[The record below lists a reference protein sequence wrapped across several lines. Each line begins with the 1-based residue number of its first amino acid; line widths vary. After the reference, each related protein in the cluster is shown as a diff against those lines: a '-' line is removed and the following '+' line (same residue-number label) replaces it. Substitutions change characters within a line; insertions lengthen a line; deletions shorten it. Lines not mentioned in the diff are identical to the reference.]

1 MLPRPLIFRY
11 ANKCFFDHPSQTA
24 NHFFC
29 PAQFPFVY
37 LDWST
42 PISLLAFIITN
53 QATSCLTHHHRL
65 THSPFLIVKFHIS
78 NYGLGP
84 RAPNFVACN
93 CHFQYK
99 SFYFVCLLYILLWCM
114 LLLRLLLFLLYLWLL
129 LFLLLV
135 YFEFRSVGVS
145 VCCCIFRFVRFFSF
159 LYV

>member
-1 MLPRPLIFRY
+1 MLTNI
-11 ANKCFFDHPSQTA
+11 FFDHPSQTA
-24 NHFFC
+24 NHFFFL
-29 PAQFPFVY
+29 P
-37 LDWST
+37 S
-42 PISLLAFIITN
+42 PISICLPWLIYTN
-53 QATSCLTHHHRL
+53 FSFGLYNNQLATSCLTHHHRL